1 MYVFYF
7 CYERGDA
14 EVRHWP
20 RPISWSDYTEDYV
33 EALGINDCVW
43 LIPGTYCDS

>member
-14 EVRHWP
+14 EVWHWP
-20 RPISWSDYTEDYV
+20 HPISHDPDPDL
-33 EALGINDCVW
+33 ACNDCVW
-43 LIPGTYCDS
+43 LIPGTHLENK

>member
-14 EVRHWP
+14 EVWYWP
-20 RPISWSDYTEDYV
+20 NPISQDGE
-33 EALGINDCVW
+33 ELAANDCVW
-43 LIPGTYCDS
+43 IIPGTYHE